1 MKRLP
6 QKNLEKPGKKRIL
19 TYIKKGKKQIKN
31 KIKRVMSKENQN
43 SAFEIEVRKQ
53 KAFDDATREKVKNH
67 QALNDEEIKYLCPVA
82 FKNRIVKSELRKL
95 GLSKHYS
102 FVPTTKVIN
111 DLRSMG
117 WECVDAVQVK
127 ARKKTTDGYQKHM
140 ITFEHPDYKVD
151 QVKEVETVDEGITE
165 TVIEPATEYPQ
176 LLLTNSHDG
185 SNSFMLS
192 AGIFR
197 LVCSNGLVIKS
208 EDYGSARL
216 VHKGYSFE
224 AVQDMVNDFVAT
236 IDETLTKITAM
247 KQVELDNKQQIE
259 FAKQAA
265 LLRFTSKSYNEDNIA
280 DVVDIDDLLNVERK
294 EDKGNGLWEVY
305 NRVQES
311 LVQGKYNYAAD
322 GGMSVEGAK
331 TRKARPI
338 KNFKQSI
345 DVNKKLSELAFALV

>member
-1 MKRLP
+1 
-6 QKNLEKPGKKRIL
+6 
-19 TYIKKGKKQIKN
+19 
-31 KIKRVMSKENQN
+31 MSKENQN

-53 KAFDDATREKVKNH
+53 NAFDEATREKVRKH
-67 QALNDEEIKYLCPVA
+67 EALNDEEIKYLCPVA
-82 FKNRIVKSELRKL
+82 FKNRMVKSEVKKL

-102 FVPTTKVIN
+102 FVPTIKVIN

-117 WECVDAVQVK
+117 WECVDACQVK
-127 ARKKTTDGYQKHM
+127 ARKKSTNGYQKHM
-140 ITFEHPDYKVD
+140 VTFEHPDYKVD
-151 QVKEVETVDEGITE
+151 KVKEVKFSDGRTTKFITE
-165 TVIEPATEYPQ
+165 KATEYPQ

-185 SNSFMLS
+185 GNSFMLS

-197 LVCSNGLVIKS
+197 LVCANGLVIKS

-338 KNFKQSI
+338 KNFKQNI